1 MEANGRR
8 RMRTRRETTGKKKS
22 TRSGVKT
29 ESEMVIR
36 WWTAWHR
43 ESWRDKPGVSLGGGE
58 RRTGRRCSLRLRR
71 LREVSGLWAEEV
83 GYK

>member
-22 TRSGVKT
+22 TMSGVKT

-43 ESWRDKPGVSLGGGE
+43 EAGGMKRSEPGVIADRPDYSSL
-58 RRTGRRCSLRLRR
+58 C
-71 LREVSGLWAEEV
+71 
-83 GYK
+83 

>member
-1 MEANGRR
+1 
-8 RMRTRRETTGKKKS
+8 MRTRRETTGKKKS

-43 ESWRDKPGVSLGGGE
+43 EAGGMKRSEPGVI
-58 RRTGRRCSLRLRR
+58 
-71 LREVSGLWAEEV
+71 AD
-83 GYK
+83 